1 MLGIICYTKCLNFFQ
16 PKMSSQAQ
24 KFEIFEKSS
33 LWVSIVR
40 AVSGSSGVCT
50 PHQLCLLLDLMLNA
64 HANSN
69 ITCTQTLCP
78 IKSVPDIQAHGTQ
91 FSGTRVSFL
100 SLFFLSLFF
109 TATMLT
115 SRRLFVEDT
124 ASCLLRATYL
134 SLMPWRSTE
143 QTTGTG
149 SLNKIYFVN
158 Y

>member
-1 MLGIICYTKCLNFFQ
+1 
-16 PKMSSQAQ
+16 MSPQAQ

-33 LWVSIVR
+33 LWVSVVR

-124 ASCLLRATYL
+124 ASCLLLATYL

-143 QTTGTG
+143 
-149 SLNKIYFVN
+149 
-158 Y
+158 